1 MLLHLIAGE
10 FSTLGNDVLDIG
22 RALVDL
28 VQDIINVGTP
38 GNSPTAAANTPSA
51 DAPPAIA
58 SHRSRPMRGRHWVCV
73 TKRDRAEDAR
83 AGSGEFFDFGG

>member
-38 GNSPTAAANTPSA
+38 GNSPHGGGQYP
-51 DAPPAIA
+51 
-58 SHRSRPMRGRHWVCV
+58 
-73 TKRDRAEDAR
+73 
-83 AGSGEFFDFGG
+83 FG